1 MKPPAV
7 FHTRSFQTENW
18 TSNVIYAILAT
29 VCNKQEITSYVG
41 DDTAKRATSHRLCE
55 EKIMFLNDWESQ
67 EKMMEDFEISDN
79 DMEGVTILLAS
90 YTNADY
96 NGDAFVLFTRNGKLY
111 EVNGSRCSCYGLE
124 GQWEPE
130 ETTVEALLH
139 RIQEGELGTDDAW
152 DEKRNVFAIELL
164 QVLKDYICGIRVW

>member
-1 MKPPAV
+1 
-7 FHTRSFQTENW
+7 
-18 TSNVIYAILAT
+18 
-29 VCNKQEITSYVG
+29 
-41 DDTAKRATSHRLCE
+41 
-55 EKIMFLNDWESQ
+55 MFLHDWHNQ
-67 EKMMEDFEISDN
+67 EEMMEDFEISDN

-90 YTNADY
+90 YTDADY

-111 EVNGSRCSCYGLE
+111 EVNGSHCSCYGLE

-139 RIQEGELGTDDAW
+139 RIQEGELGTDEVW